1 MPDRRIS
8 GSFTGSSFAYL
19 VSALA
24 HNAMEEIA
32 PAKVADKLD
41 RIANRVRLE
50 GDIKPS
56 SQYTIERRDDGV
68 DFVTA
73 TIAYLLPCTMPLA
86 TSICFRI
93 WIRQPNTCELNYGK
107 TITNE
112 QIRY

>member
-68 DFVTA
+68 DFRHCDDCLSVAVYDAVGDEYLFSDMDQA
-73 TIAYLLPCTMPLA
+73 TEHVRT
-86 TSICFRI
+86 
-93 WIRQPNTCELNYGK
+93 ELWEDD
-107 TITNE
+107 NE
-112 QIRY
+112 